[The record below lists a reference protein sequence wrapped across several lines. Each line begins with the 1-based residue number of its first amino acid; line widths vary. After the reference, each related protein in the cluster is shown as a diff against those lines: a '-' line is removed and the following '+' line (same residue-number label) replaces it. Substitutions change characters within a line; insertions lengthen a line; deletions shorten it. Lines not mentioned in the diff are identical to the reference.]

1 MEPARLR
8 CHNVAMDSKLHCS
21 STYNHIGSKR
31 RLPET
36 GEMVS
41 DWPNQVVA
49 LTDLAVALEAAAS
62 RMSRDVLDVLEE
74 GDPGAATSATS
85 SLDCGSNDDVE
96 DFRDL
101 PVVDVATED
110 RAICGFGRG
119 GNLSAAGLTALL
131 FATLHG
137 LLFGGEAGRSL
148 TGVSALRGCFPDGVA
163 DLVLRLPSIEVRSM
177 TDGCL

>member
-1 MEPARLR
+1 
-8 CHNVAMDSKLHCS
+8 
-21 STYNHIGSKR
+21 
-31 RLPET
+31 
-36 GEMVS
+36 
-41 DWPNQVVA
+41 VVA
-49 LTDLAVALEAAAS
+49 STDLAVALDAAAS

-110 RAICGFGRG
+110 RSICGFGRG
-119 GNLSAAGLTALL
+119 GNLSVAGLAALL

-148 TGVSALRGCFPDGVA
+148 TGVSALRGCFADGVA

-177 TDGCL
+177 MTAVCESKQRRKDNGMDVEKFLVQENLCFEELQG